1 MKIIH
6 WDNINGLFIPFGA
19 QQAIHAIQFWA
30 NHMYILGRPYDANLV
45 TAELAA
51 EWDEKRR
58 IEAEAPKAS
67 DIVKAPEVFKKET
80 NWKSWKERLHTYLNS
95 QIGQA
100 SIPLSYIIRNDDLP
114 MEGQVYATT
123 HEELVTCAILFGP
136 EFNINNG
143 TVYDFLQ
150 SLTLNGPAW
159 SWINTYQRARN
170 GRAAWKALVAYY
182 EGDAMRTRSKQ
193 DCYQMITCT
202 NYQGPRCNY
211 DFNTYVST
219 HQQAHQ
225 ELSRLGEPVPENKK
239 VRDFLSGISDPL
251 CTSIKLTVLSSN
263 TLMNNFLQA
272 ANYVAGAID
281 MMQKNSSNMPTHQ
294 VAQVSSTNST
304 NNVSQV
310 LQRSYYNRGG

>member
-1 MKIIH
+1 
-6 WDNINGLFIPFGA
+6 
-19 QQAIHAIQFWA
+19 
-30 NHMYILGRPYDANLV
+30 V
-45 TAELAA
+45 
-51 EWDEKRR
+51 
-58 IEAEAPKAS
+58 
-67 DIVKAPEVFKKET
+67 
-80 NWKSWKERLHTYLNS
+80 
-95 QIGQA
+95 
-100 SIPLSYIIRNDDLP
+100 
-114 MEGQVYATT
+114 EGQVYAIT
-123 HEELVTCAILFGP
+123 HEELVTCAIFFGP

-159 SWINTYQRARN
+159 SWINSYQRARN

-182 EGDAMRTRSKQ
+182 KGDAMRTRSKQ
-193 DCYQMITCT
+193 DCYQMITHA
-202 NYQGPRCNY
+202 NYQGPHRNY

-225 ELSRLGEPVPENKK
+225 ELPRLGEPVPENKK

-281 MMQKNSSNMPTHQ
+281 MMQKNPSNKPTHQ
-294 VAQVSSTNST
+294 VAQTTSTNSS
-304 NNVSQV
+304 NNASQV
-310 LQRSYYNRGG
+310 SQRSYYNRGGRGRFAYGSQGGGKDNRERGGRFYPCFGRGDNNSTVTSSSTISTLPTQSGSGTRILLPRMVLIISSPETTYIPGKRSY